1 MRVRDRER
9 ELELDTWRELCK
21 ESTRVRRIKLLMG
34 FQGLFLCY
42 CGCGVLC
49 QNGNSWRLQQVSR
62 SHMTSLSHSREPPP
76 PPSQYLPKIMVFPFI
91 LKSDLDLM
99 YSNIELVE
107 VKIYVRHLIRSSI
120 LDIIDGFSDFRSI
133 GFIFFI

>member
-1 MRVRDRER
+1 
-9 ELELDTWRELCK
+9 
-21 ESTRVRRIKLLMG
+21 
-34 FQGLFLCY
+34 
-42 CGCGVLC
+42 
-49 QNGNSWRLQQVSR
+49 
-62 SHMTSLSHSREPPP
+62 
-76 PPSQYLPKIMVFPFI
+76 MVFPFI
-91 LKSDLDLM
+91 LKSDLDLV